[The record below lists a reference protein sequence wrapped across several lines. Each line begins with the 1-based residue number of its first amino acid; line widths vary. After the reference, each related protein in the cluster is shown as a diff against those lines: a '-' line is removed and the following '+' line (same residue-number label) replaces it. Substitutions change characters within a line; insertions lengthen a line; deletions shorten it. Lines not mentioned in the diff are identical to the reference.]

1 MMAAVAAGKGG
12 SVKQLVALVVI
23 GSLTLAACGGDDDAD
38 TLESAATTA
47 TTATTE
53 TSAATTAASPV
64 TTAPATEGPAATT
77 SPTTDPAATNGTS
90 DTTPTTVADDVVA
103 DGVHRVPDEFATIQ
117 AAVDAARPGELVLIE
132 PGTYHEAVDVVTDD
146 LTIRGTDRDAVVL
159 DGRLT
164 LDNGIRVLG
173 ANGVAVENLTAM
185 NYTNNGVFW
194 VSAAGYRASYITT
207 YRTGDYGIYAFD
219 SVQGQIEHAHTIGS
233 RDAGIYIGQ
242 CYPCDAVVSDVV
254 SSHNGLGYSG
264 TNAGGNLL
272 IVNSTWHNN
281 RVGIVPNSGSYEL
294 CYPQRETTIVGN
306 LVYDNNQADTSAID
320 VALLAQGNGI
330 LIAGGIGN
338 VVERNR
344 VDDHFRT
351 GIGLVP
357 YLEETPNDDQP
368 AEDEWALTCEEQK
381 ELDIEI
387 PEGAILWDSFRNR
400 VTGNVVT
407 NSGEA
412 DLAVASAG
420 GDLATFGNCFGGNE
434 FSTSAPTDVEGLA
447 PCDGE
452 GNGGDWTAGDLNVV
466 RWIAEQAGLPPE
478 VPWQEAPL
486 PEPSAHESMPD
497 AETAPPRP
505 ATDVPFPVDLDAIT
519 TPELPAG

>member
-1 MMAAVAAGKGG
+1 MMAATAAGKGG
-12 SVKQLVALVVI
+12 SVKQLVALVVA
-23 GSLTLAACGGDDDAD
+23 GSLTMAACGGDGGGDGDAD
-38 TLESAATTA
+38 TDTA
-47 TTATTE
+47 GTAD
-53 TSAATTAASPV
+53 TSIDTAAP
-64 TTAPATEGPAATT
+64 TTVVAITEAPAATT
-77 SPTTDPAATNGTS
+77 TPATEPAGAA
-90 DTTPTTVADDVVA
+90 DTTPTTSTTEGDDVVA
-103 DGVHRVPDEFATIQ
+103 DGVNRVPSEFSTIQ
-117 AAVDAARPGELVLIE
+117 AAVDAALPGDLVLVE
-132 PGTYHEAVDVVTDD
+132 AGTYHEAVDVVTDE
-146 LTIRGTDRDAVVL
+146 LTIRGVDRDTVIL
-159 DGRLT
+159 DGELV

-219 SVQGQIEHAHTIGS
+219 SVEGQIEHAHTIGS
-233 RDAGIYIGQ
+233 RDAGVYIGQ
-242 CYPCDAVVSDVV
+242 CYPCDAVVTDVI

-272 IVNSTWHNN
+272 IVDSIWHNN

-306 LVYDNNQADTSAID
+306 LVYDNNQGDTSAID

-338 VVERNR
+338 IVERNR
-344 VDDHFRT
+344 VDVHFRT

-357 YLEETPNDDQP
+357 YLEESPNDDQP
-368 AEDEWALTCEEQK
+368 TEDEWALTCEEQK
-381 ELDIEI
+381 TLEVEI
-387 PEGAILWDSFRNR
+387 PEGSLLWDSLRNR

-412 DLAVASAG
+412 DLAVATAD

-434 FSTSAPTDVEGLA
+434 FSTSAPTDVEALA
-447 PCDGE
+447 PCDGA
-452 GNGGDWTAGDLNVV
+452 GNGGDWAAGDLNVV

-486 PEPSAHESMPD
+486 PELGAHDSMPD
-497 AETAPPRP
+497 AETAPPHP
-505 ATDVPFPVDLDAIT
+505 ATDVPFQVDLDAIAA
-519 TPELPAG
+519 PELPAG

>member
-1 MMAAVAAGKGG
+1 M
-12 SVKQLVALVVI
+12 KQLVALVVI
-23 GSLTLAACGGDDDAD
+23 GSLGMAACGGDDDPDTAD
-38 TLESAATTA
+38 T
-47 TTATTE
+47 
-53 TSAATTAASPV
+53 V
-64 TTAPATEGPAATT
+64 DTTAPNESTVAVTEAPGTSVAVTEAPSATSE
-77 SPTTDPAATNGTS
+77 TTDAAASTDTA
-90 DTTPTTVADDVVA
+90 DTTVPTTVVSDTIV
-103 DGVHRVPDEFATIQ
+103 DGVNRVPSEFDTIQ
-117 AAVDAARPGELVLIE
+117 AAVDAARSGDLVLVE
-132 PGTYHEAVDVVTDD
+132 PGIYHEAVDVVTDD
-146 LTIRGTDRDAVVL
+146 VTIRGTDRDTVVL
-159 DGRLT
+159 DGQLA

-194 VSAAGYRASYITT
+194 VSAAGYRASYVTT

-219 SVQGQIEHAHTIGS
+219 SVKGQIEHSHTVGS
-233 RDAGIYIGQ
+233 RDAGVYIGQ
-242 CYPCDAVVSDVV
+242 CYPCDAVVDDVI

-294 CYPQRETTIVGN
+294 CYPQRQTTIVGN
-306 LVYDNNQADTSAID
+306 LVYDNNQSDTSAID

-357 YLEETPNDDQP
+357 YLEEAPNDDQP
-368 AEDEWALTCEEQK
+368 TEDEWALTCEEQK
-381 ELDIEI
+381 ALEVEI
-387 PEGAILWDSFRNR
+387 PEGSILWDSLHNR
-400 VTGNVVT
+400 VIGNEVT

-420 GDLATFGNCFGGNE
+420 GDLATFGNCFAGNE
-434 FSTSAPTDVEGLA
+434 FSTSAPTDIEALA

-452 GNGGDWTAGDLNVV
+452 GSGGDWAAGDLNVV

-478 VPWQEAPL
+478 VPWQDAPL
-486 PEPSAHESMPD
+486 PALGAHESMPD

-505 ATDVPFPVDLDAIT
+505 ATDVPFAVDLDAIT